1 MSSHLTP
8 YLLAR
13 SFLTKIF
20 VRVYLGQTDDI
31 RQGTRSQMLPGQ
43 VSHLCSWVTG
53 NPTQTGSCRKGNVL
67 ALITEELEG
76 EGGLQVQLD
85 PGLK

>member
-13 SFLTKIF
+13 SSLTKIF
-20 VRVYLGQTDDI
+20 VRVYLGQTDEI
-31 RQGTRSQMLPGQ
+31 RQGTRSQM
-43 VSHLCSWVTG
+43 
-53 NPTQTGSCRKGNVL
+53 
-67 ALITEELEG
+67 ALITEGLEG